1 MDDEFVLVIGSA
13 ALEINARAASLS
25 LESEDTVL
33 QSLNA
38 DMLSDGRVGR
48 LKQPR
53 LRLCIETRL
62 ASMV

>member
-13 ALEINARAASLS
+13 ALEISARAASLS

-38 DMLSDGRVGR
+38 DR
-48 LKQPR
+48 LYDK
-53 LRLCIETRL
+53 LG
-62 ASMV
+62 A